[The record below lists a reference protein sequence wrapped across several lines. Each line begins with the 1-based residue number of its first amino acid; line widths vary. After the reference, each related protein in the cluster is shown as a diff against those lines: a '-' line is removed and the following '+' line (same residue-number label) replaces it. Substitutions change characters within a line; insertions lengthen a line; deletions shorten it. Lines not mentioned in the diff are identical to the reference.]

1 MTLRLKS
8 TITILAA
15 ALAIIS
21 CSVVDK
27 LLTFTIS
34 NTATIK
40 IESGL
45 PIGGVFEIV
54 TPDITTNSIK
64 EFENNNTKA
73 NLVKDVKLN
82 SLNLTITDPS
92 GKSFSFLKSVR
103 LYISTDASDEM
114 ELAYLEDINTTS
126 NTITLIPNTIKLDKY
141 IKASSY
147 TIRTSAVLK
156 ETVTKD
162 ITIAANMKFKVTADP
177 F

>member
-1 MTLRLKS
+1 MTLRQKS

-15 ALAIIS
+15 TLAIIS

-54 TPDITTNSIK
+54 TPDITTNSSK

-141 IKASSY
+141 IKPSSY